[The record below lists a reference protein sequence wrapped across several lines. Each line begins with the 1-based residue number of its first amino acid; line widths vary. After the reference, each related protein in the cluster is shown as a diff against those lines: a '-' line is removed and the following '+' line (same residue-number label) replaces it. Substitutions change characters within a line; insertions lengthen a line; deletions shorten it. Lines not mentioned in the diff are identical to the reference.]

1 MGAGELEQVFSIVP
15 AWQCKGSRKEAAQK
29 QLTPAQKTQT
39 SSKNFKQKL
48 QAKIK
53 SIFAEVFLKVRRG
66 PVTQGIVLE
75 LERPEDH
82 LLLPKIAPSGP
93 GPHLVHK
100 RH

>member
-1 MGAGELEQVFSIVP
+1 MVDRFRCGHAGAEAFYSASMTVQRQP
-15 AWQCKGSRKEAAQK
+15 QGSC
-29 QLTPAQKTQT
+29 PKTVDAR
-39 SSKNFKQKL
+39 SENPNFKQKL
-48 QAKIK
+48 LAKIK
-53 SIFAEVFLKVRRG
+53 IIFAEVFLEVRHG
-66 PVTQGIVLE
+66 PVAQGIVLE